1 MSFESPED
9 QKLYKLA
16 DATLQRTGA
25 TQAAA
30 LRDTHGRTYVG
41 INIDMPGLQL
51 SALDAVFAT
60 AMASQISGIE
70 AAVVVGQKPEKVG
83 ALTHFAPNAE
93 VFFVDADGEVKL
105 S

>member
-1 MSFESPED
+1 MSFVNPED
-9 QKLYKLA
+9 QKLQKLA
-16 DATLQRTGA
+16 DATLLRTGA

-41 INIDMPGLQL
+41 IAIDMPGLHL

-70 AAVVVGQKPEKVG
+70 AAVVVGAKPERVG
-83 ALTHFAPNAE
+83 VLHHFAPSAE
-93 VFFVDADGEVKL
+93 VFFVDATGEVKL
-105 S
+105 A